1 MACAHTY
8 NTHTSTTHPPHIPHS
23 RGRGNQKRKQPD
35 ADAHSSDGEG
45 HSDFDP
51 NQLREHEEFT
61 KVKNIGFIELGRY
74 EMETWYFSPF
84 PPEYNGTKVCCMC
97 CVGLVVTLWGYMHM
111 DGYMHNVYTSI
122 YICPMMILPTII
134 SRPTQSPSSFSSL
147 PETVCGRV

>member
-1 MACAHTY
+1 M
-8 NTHTSTTHPPHIPHS
+8 PIPTRASSSHS

-84 PPEYNGTKVCCMC
+84 PPEYNGTKVRWVCVGCVFVWVDGVWLHVQCVVCGMCCMC
-97 CVGLVVTLWGYMHM
+97 SVVY
-111 DGYMHNVYTSI
+111 V
-122 YICPMMILPTII
+122 
-134 SRPTQSPSSFSSL
+134 Q
-147 PETVCGRV
+147 